1 MSLTRRGFIG
11 AASAT
16 SALFATASAA
26 KSLTSAD
33 DPLGVRSDF
42 PAVENTL
49 FFDSAYTSLS
59 PRQAIKAA
67 QDFIAIKAYKPANVP
82 QMIAESELVRQR
94 FAELIGA
101 EKEEIGLLYAT
112 SDAEN
117 IVTRS
122 LNFKSGDNVVIDDL
136 HYRSSYVLYQKL
148 KEKYG
153 VDVRIVKHIDGTA
166 APEQFSAMTDSR
178 TRLISVSWISH
189 YNGYRQD
196 LQALADLV
204 HEQGGYLYVDAI
216 QGIGI
221 LDLDVKKI
229 DVDFLASGSYKGL
242 LAGYGVAGFYVRQDL
257 MAMVEPD
264 RSGWFQASEALEDH
278 KFNLHQDGRKFQYAT
293 LSFDSVYY
301 LNACLKYILDVG
313 VEKIERHTVDLA
325 HKLRRG
331 LLRQGFKLNT
341 PAKNASSIVSFQHGR
356 SGKEVKQS
364 LEAAGVYINISDKQE
379 YLRVGLALYNN
390 KTEIDD
396 FLKLTATWR

>member
-1 MSLTRRGFIG
+1 MSLTRRSFIG
-11 AASAT
+11 AASAS
-16 SALFATASAA
+16 SALLATASAA
-26 KSLTSAD
+26 RTMNSKD

-42 PAVENTL
+42 PALENSI

-67 QDFIAIKAYKPANVP
+67 QDFIAIKANKPANVP

-94 FAELIGA
+94 FAELINA
-101 EKEEIGLLYAT
+101 EMEEIGLLYAT

-122 LNFKSGDNVVIDDL
+122 LNFKSGDNVVIDNL
-136 HYRSSYVLYQKL
+136 HYQSSYVLYQKL
-148 KEKYG
+148 KKKYG
-153 VDVRIVKHIDGTA
+153 VDVRVVRHMDGAATA
-166 APEQFSAMTDSR
+166 QQFAAMTDKR

-204 HEQGGYLYVDAI
+204 HKQGGYLYVDAI

-229 DVDFLASGSYKGL
+229 EIDFLASGSYKGL
-242 LAGYGVAGFYVRQDL
+242 LAGYGVAAFYVRQNL
-257 MAMVEPD
+257 MEMVEPD
-264 RSGWFQASEALEDH
+264 RSGWFQVSETLGDH
-278 KFNLHQDGRKFQYAT
+278 KYNLHKDGRKFQYAT

-313 VEKIERHTVDLA
+313 VARIEGHTVELA
-325 HKLRRG
+325 QKLRRG
-331 LLRQGFKLNT
+331 LLQQGFKVNT
-341 PAKNASSIVSFQHGR
+341 PANNASSIVSFQHGR

-364 LEAAGVYINISDKQE
+364 LDNAGVYINISDKQE
-379 YLRVGLALYNN
+379 YLRVGFALYNN
-390 KTEIDD
+390 ETELKK